1 MTGFPRSPKL
11 TRAGLV
17 LIDPEGG
24 AVQRIIALQYPPETL
39 QRSFQIQAVSD
50 EPERSRPLRL
60 KGPAVEAITLEAE
73 IDATDQLEFPDQNRD
88 AVEAGVFPALAALE
102 GLVQPTVA
110 QLNRQNEQAAA
121 GSFEITPA
129 ETPLALFVWSR
140 NRIAPVRVSELSVT
154 EEFFDPGLNPIRA
167 KVSLTLRVLSVDDLG
182 FRHRGGGLFMAYLQ
196 AKEQLAGRAAGAE
209 LSAFGIGALP

>member
-39 QRSFQIQAVSD
+39 QRSFQVQAVSD

-60 KGPAVEAITLEAE
+60 KGPAVETITLEAE
-73 IDATDQLEFPDQNRD
+73 IDATDQLEFPDQNGD

-121 GSFEITPA
+121 GTLEITPA